1 MRILFWNTYRNK
13 AINKYVFSLVQDY
26 NIDILGLA
34 EYRSDEKEL
43 WSLCRN
49 NRLIMMQANTKGSPR
64 LNVWSNYVDIK
75 EGQQHKYYSIQII
88 QDKYIICFVHLFT
101 DLYGQ
106 RDDERLKKIEEIMYD
121 IQTEEQLLNTDKTII
136 IGDINEMPYGKGC
149 LSASGFHGLPALSI
163 SDKPLRTVYDNQYK
177 KYYNPMWNLMGDFE
191 YPPGTYYWN
200 EAKLCNPMWYM
211 LDQVIISQGMVPAL
225 KKDKLK
231 IITTCSAGDLM
242 YKNGHPDKN
251 ISDHFPIMCE
261 FDDEILK

>member
-1 MRILFWNTYRNK
+1 MMR
-13 AINKYVFSLVQDY
+13 DY

-34 EYRSDEKEL
+34 EYSSDPNEL

-49 NRLIMMQANTKGSPR
+49 HGLLMMQANTKGSSR
-64 LNVWSNYVDIK
+64 LNIWSNYIDIK
-75 EGQQHKYYSIQII
+75 EGQQQKYYSIQII
-88 QDKYIICFVHLFT
+88 QEKYIICFVHLFS

-106 RDDERLKKIEEIMYD
+106 RDDERLKKIEEIIYD
-121 IQTEEQLLNTDKTII
+121 IQTEEQLLNMDKTII
-136 IGDINEMPYGKGC
+136 IGDINEMPYGKSC

-163 SDKPLRTVYDNQYK
+163 SDNSLRTVYDNQYK
-177 KYYNPMWNLMGDFE
+177 KYYNPMWNLMGDFK

-200 EAKLCNPMWYM
+200 DAKLCSPMWYM
-211 LDQVIISQGMVPAL
+211 LDQVIISQGMIPAL

-242 YKNGHPDKN
+242 CKNGRPDKK

-261 FDDEILK
+261 FDDEILNSGRI